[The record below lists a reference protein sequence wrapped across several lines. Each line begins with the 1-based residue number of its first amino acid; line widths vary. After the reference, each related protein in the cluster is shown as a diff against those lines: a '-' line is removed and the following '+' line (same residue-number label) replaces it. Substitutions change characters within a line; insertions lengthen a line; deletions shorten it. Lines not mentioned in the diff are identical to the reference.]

1 MMKRLYFLL
10 IMLLLV
16 SVACSENGIVNIEI
30 SNDSSEKGTDSE
42 EKALVDDPVGAD
54 NPAEADEQTDESTE
68 KQTGNFD
75 FIETLQSMYDE
86 RVAIINTPF
95 DEADIPLFNEILIL
109 FAMGGFEVGNM
120 TIMNAETIDA
130 RSGLRIALN
139 GVNVEIYVYDDDSS
153 WLAQLKETGNVEESV
168 FSLETDYIN
177 GSIVM
182 FDPNSHNDIAEI
194 GNIFMGY

>member
-86 RVAIINTPF
+86 RAAIINTPF